1 MRSNGSEPESPKDTS
16 GPPRRQRNKSVRD
29 REHLLDDE
37 LDRLM
42 RAARNLSEVWG
53 HRNATLI
60 LIGYRHGL
68 RVSELIDLR
77 WENIDLEERTIY
89 VTRLK
94 DSKPGTHPMDKDEV
108 TALRK
113 LKPRQS
119 GLVFLSERGDSLS
132 RRTVAH
138 IIAEAGVAAKIPFP
152 VHPHMLRHSCG
163 YGLANRGHDTRMIME
178 WLGHRQIQ
186 NTVRYTELDP
196 ERFRRAGMWSK
207 RPARYT

>member
-1 MRSNGSEPESPKDTS
+1 MGA
-16 GPPRRQRNKSVRD
+16 PPNKRTNKEKRP
-29 REHLLDDE
+29 REHLVDDE
-37 LDRLM
+37 LNRLM
-42 RAARNLSEVWG
+42 RAARKMGKFG

-68 RVSELIDLR
+68 RVSELVDLR
-77 WENIDLEERTIY
+77 WENIDIGERTVY

-94 DSKPGTHPMDKDEV
+94 DSKPGTHPMDPDEV
-108 TALRK
+108 AALRK

-119 GLVFLSERGDSLS
+119 GLVFLSERGYALS
-132 RRTVAH
+132 RRMVAH
-138 IIAEAGVAAKIPFP
+138 IVAQAGIAAKIPFP

-196 ERFRRAGMWSK
+196 ERFRRVGMWSK
-207 RPARYT
+207 RPAR